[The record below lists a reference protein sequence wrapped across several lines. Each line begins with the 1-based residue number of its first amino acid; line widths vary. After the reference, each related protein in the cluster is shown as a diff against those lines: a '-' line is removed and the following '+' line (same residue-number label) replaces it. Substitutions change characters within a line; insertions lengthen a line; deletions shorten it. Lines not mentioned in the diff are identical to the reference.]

1 MKKRCKVCN
10 KEMKPKNYWQ
20 KYCSSKCRII
30 AWAIKEM
37 FTKDYW
43 GALPKKEQEILKQK
57 AKDLVK

>member
-1 MKKRCKVCN
+1 
-10 KEMKPKNYWQ
+10 MKPKNYWQ